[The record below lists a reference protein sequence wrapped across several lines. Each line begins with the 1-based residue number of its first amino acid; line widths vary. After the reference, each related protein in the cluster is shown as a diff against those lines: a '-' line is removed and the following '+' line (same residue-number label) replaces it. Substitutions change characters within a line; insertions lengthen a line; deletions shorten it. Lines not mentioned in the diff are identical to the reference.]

1 MFAPQKSV
9 AYAGRVASSADDS
22 SFIVNSPLG
31 LFVGNQRK
39 LGPMALLG
47 QDNFLLP
54 LLN

>member
-1 MFAPQKSV
+1 MNRPF
-9 AYAGRVASSADDS
+9 
-22 SFIVNSPLG
+22 G

-39 LGPMALLG
+39 LGRMALFG